1 MRKKCLLLLWK
12 SERRRNN
19 CYLVFGDKN
28 YVFLFFKNDKYFT
41 RLAFAQEAHLL
52 LKERQEAC
60 RVIE

>member
-28 YVFLFFKNDKYFT
+28 DVFLFFKNDKYLT
-41 RLAFAQEAHLL
+41 RLAFAQEAHAL